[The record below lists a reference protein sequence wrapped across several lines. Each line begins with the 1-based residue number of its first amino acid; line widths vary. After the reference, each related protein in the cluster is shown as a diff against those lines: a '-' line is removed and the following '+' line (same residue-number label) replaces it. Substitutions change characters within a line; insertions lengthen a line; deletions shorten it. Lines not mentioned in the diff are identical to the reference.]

1 MLLLEKAD
9 LFKHSTAKTQ
19 HVVHTRMEA
28 SFTANSTETTGLPTM
43 WEFTASYFSYVKGKR
58 QLGVKQVS
66 LIFHNWRNSQTKNK
80 QKKKSIKNWQFYCPI
95 KRIQIK
101 VILSTIIRHQHSTL
115 STGGGKE
122 KVWSFIFAYFL
133 YWSIHYHFFM
143 ETRRLV
149 VFSCLFS
156 LNEWKKTMKLST
168 CMWPHWVRG
177 WEEETGTDH
186 QLQHTQWKSL
196 IASHFRLKGGK
207 KMMRNLECTSLEKW
221 HWWRSGKYTSFFF
234 FSFLNT
240 LQEGEERRGVAA
252 RCSQVG
258 SSKGATFFWQY
269 YKHLGC

>member
-1 MLLLEKAD
+1 M
-9 LFKHSTAKTQ
+9 
-19 HVVHTRMEA
+19 
-28 SFTANSTETTGLPTM
+28 
-43 WEFTASYFSYVKGKR
+43 
-58 QLGVKQVS
+58 
-66 LIFHNWRNSQTKNK
+66 
-80 QKKKSIKNWQFYCPI
+80 
-95 KRIQIK
+95 
-101 VILSTIIRHQHSTL
+101 ILSTVIRHQHSTL

-221 HWWRSGKYTSFFF
+221 HRWRSGKYTSFF

>member
-80 QKKKSIKNWQFYCPI
+80 KKSIKNWQFYCPI

-101 VILSTIIRHQHSTL
+101 AILSTVIRHQHWAQ
-115 STGGGKE
+115 GEE
-122 KVWSFIFAYFL
+122 KKFDHSYLHIFYIGPSIIASLWRPDVWSFFPACFPL
-133 YWSIHYHFFM
+133 M
-143 ETRRLV
+143 
-149 VFSCLFS
+149 
-156 LNEWKKTMKLST
+156 NEKTMKLST

-177 WEEETGTDH
+177 WEEEMGTDH

-207 KMMRNLECTSLEKW
+207 R
-221 HWWRSGKYTSFFF
+221 WWGI
-234 FSFLNT
+234 
-240 LQEGEERRGVAA
+240 
-252 RCSQVG
+252 
-258 SSKGATFFWQY
+258 SSVR
-269 YKHLGC
+269 H